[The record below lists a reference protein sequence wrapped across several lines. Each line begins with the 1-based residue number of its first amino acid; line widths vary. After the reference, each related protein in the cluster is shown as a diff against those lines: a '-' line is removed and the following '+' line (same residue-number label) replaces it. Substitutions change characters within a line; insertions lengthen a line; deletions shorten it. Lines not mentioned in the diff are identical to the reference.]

1 VVVDGLGDELDHVGI
16 VNAVELVTTIGS

>member
-1 VVVDGLGDELDHVGI
+1 MVDGLGDELDHVGI